1 MELIITIFTFA
12 LISSLT
18 PGPNVVMIMSSGL
31 NYGVKK
37 SLPHVFGICFGFP
50 IMVIIL
56 GLGLGFIFEK
66 YSFLYEVIKIV
77 GVLYLLYLAY
87 KIASSSEMSFK
98 TNKSKAMTFIQ
109 AFIFQW
115 LNPKAWV
122 VAAGAISAYTNSQ
135 SSIYPQIF
143 LIAFIFFIVA
153 FPSVFV
159 WLIFG
164 NKLKKILK
172 DDSSQKKFNYTMG
185 FLLVLSV
192 LPIVRE
198 LLYKY
203 LIS

>member
-12 LISSLT
+12 LISSIT

-66 YSFLYEVIKIV
+66 YAFLYEIIKV
-77 GVLYLLYLAY
+77 LGVLYLLYLAY
-87 KIASSSEMSFK
+87 KIASSSQMSFK
-98 TNKSKAMTFIQ
+98 SKKSKAMTFFE

-122 VAAGAISAYTNSQ
+122 IAGGAISAYTNSQ
-135 SSIYPQIF
+135 ASIYPQIF
-143 LIAFIFFIVA
+143 LIAFIFFLVA
-153 FPSVFV
+153 FPSVFM

-164 NKLKKILK
+164 NKLKLLLK
-172 DDSSQKKFNYTMG
+172 NESSAQKFNYLMA

-192 LPIVRE
+192 LPILRE

-203 LIS
+203 LM

>member
-1 MELIITIFTFA
+1 VELIISIFIFA
-12 LISSLT
+12 LSSSIT
-18 PGPNVVMIMSSGL
+18 PGPNTVMIMSSGL
-31 NYGVKK
+31 NHGIKN

-50 IMVIIL
+50 IMVILL

-66 YSFLYEVIKIV
+66 YTFLHEIIKIA

-87 KIASSSEMSFK
+87 KIATSLKASFK
-98 TNKSKAMTFIQ
+98 SKKSKAMTFVQ

-122 VAAGAISAYTNSQ
+122 VAAGAISAYTNS
-135 SSIYPQIF
+135 SANIYSQVF

-164 NKLKKILK
+164 SKLKKVLK
-172 DDSSQKKFNYTMG
+172 NTKHHRIFNYTMG
-185 FLLVLSV
+185 FLLFLSI
-192 LPIVRE
+192 LPIINE
-198 LLYKY
+198 LLLKY
-203 LIS
+203 II